1 MNYWPSVTRDR
12 PCLRNVIRDSG
23 GNVRENQS
31 KNQSMKKMREEM
43 KIEPLREVE
52 INDVDVNFLSKT
64 IRTRSGRAITLSK
77 ERCLPTQD
85 GKTSLVK

>member
-12 PCLRNVIRDSG
+12 PCLRNVIRGSG

-64 IRTRSGRAITLSK
+64 IRTSSGRAITLSN
-77 ERCLPTQD
+77 RAL
-85 GKTSLVK
+85 SSYS